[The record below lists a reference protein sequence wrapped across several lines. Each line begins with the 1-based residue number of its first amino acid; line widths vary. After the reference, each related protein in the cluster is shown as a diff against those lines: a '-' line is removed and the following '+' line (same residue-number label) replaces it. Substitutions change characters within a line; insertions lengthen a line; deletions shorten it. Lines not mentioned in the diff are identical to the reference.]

1 MDQQQKQP
9 QGSIDKSPS
18 GDYPQRPIVLSP
30 PPLDST
36 SFNAVD
42 ALPTGHANRQQS
54 VGYNL
59 QHEFETLTANLDLD
73 LTSPSRSIT
82 QSAPPPQQS
91 VDAQLQQEPK
101 QLLSSGSS
109 AQSSKPALVAPSA
122 SRYEPRLRS
131 ELLGKTASSLLGETS
146 AGGLSPAQQFTSLN
160 PQLDSLLNKS
170 SSNLVGSPSAGNSF
184 LSGHLAGIP
193 NRPQSVNDFSSIFKR
208 HEQQQQQ
215 HQQFFS
221 APQTSNQ
228 SNFYLDL
235 IVFCNWI
242 ENLSPQDNITMIDYL
257 CANLPLDILL
267 TFQSKLDLHLQG
279 GAGAGTGV
287 GAGAGAGAGAGIGVG
302 GSHYQ
307 QNQQT
312 HLLPQFSMSP
322 YNQYNQDL
330 YSEMD
335 QLNINDDRSK
345 PKQPSALRTSQYANL
360 VDKPLRPKSADPFV
374 NNAKYASSPSQQQHM
389 HQGPIDRAKSPTSHL
404 YEKTNFLQLAAANSN
419 SSTPPVNGNGMTS
432 YYNQYMSTPLGQS
445 NSPGN
450 TNQGKDIMDLKLGAL
465 ATINSRVAL
474 DSNRKHPH
482 ASNWNQN
489 QLGQQQSQQ
498 HNVSRSHAMNY
509 EDSINRTLNSSS
521 VPANMH
527 KTTYNSNSNNNNNVN
542 NNSNTT
548 NSNNNNQSKSHKK
561 KGHSPTSATQM
572 QHNNSSTVST
582 NTSSGTSSMPIEVSS
597 LELLNNIPAWLK
609 LLRLHKYTEFLK
621 DIPWR
626 DLIELDNDQLE
637 AKGVAALGA
646 RRKLLKAFDV
656 VKNNPPQ

>member
-1 MDQQQKQP
+1 
-9 QGSIDKSPS
+9 
-18 GDYPQRPIVLSP
+18 
-30 PPLDST
+30 
-36 SFNAVD
+36 
-42 ALPTGHANRQQS
+42 
-54 VGYNL
+54 
-59 QHEFETLTANLDLD
+59 
-73 LTSPSRSIT
+73 
-82 QSAPPPQQS
+82 
-91 VDAQLQQEPK
+91 
-101 QLLSSGSS
+101 
-109 AQSSKPALVAPSA
+109 
-122 SRYEPRLRS
+122 
-131 ELLGKTASSLLGETS
+131 
-146 AGGLSPAQQFTSLN
+146 
-160 PQLDSLLNKS
+160 
-170 SSNLVGSPSAGNSF
+170 
-184 LSGHLAGIP
+184 
-193 NRPQSVNDFSSIFKR
+193 
-208 HEQQQQQ
+208 
-215 HQQFFS
+215 
-221 APQTSNQ
+221 
-228 SNFYLDL
+228 
-235 IVFCNWI
+235 
-242 ENLSPQDNITMIDYL
+242 MIDYL

-279 GAGAGTGV
+279 
-287 GAGAGAGAGAGIGVG
+287 GAGAGAGAGIGVG

-527 KTTYNSNSNNNNNVN
+527 KTTYNSNSNNNSNVN

-656 VKNNPPQ
+656 VKTIHHSKVISCI